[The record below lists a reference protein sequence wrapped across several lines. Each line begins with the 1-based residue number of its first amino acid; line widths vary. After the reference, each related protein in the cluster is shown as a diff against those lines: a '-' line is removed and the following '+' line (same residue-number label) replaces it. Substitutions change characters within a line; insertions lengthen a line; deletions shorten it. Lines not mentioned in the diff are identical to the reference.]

1 VCSSGLPPLERD
13 QLNAGELM
21 QEVWQPVVGYEGR
34 YEVSDTGRVKGPRG
48 PRKPIFHTNGYVRVG
63 LWHRGTNKLFYIHRL
78 VATHFIPNP
87 NQCPQVNHKDGNKI
101 NNLVSNLEWCTASEN
116 VIHAVRLFGL
126 HGENHHK
133 SKLTS
138 EQVRSIRSDT
148 RLHREIAAD
157 YAIVRSVVSEI
168 KSGKIWNWLP

>member
-1 VCSSGLPPLERD
+1 VTTRNR
-13 QLNAGELM
+13 QVM

-34 YEVSDTGRVKGPRG
+34 YEVSDTGQVKGPKG
-48 PRKPIFHTNGYVRVG
+48 ILKPCFHTNGYVRAN
-63 LWHRGTNKLFYIHRL
+63 LWKHGTSRWFKIHRL

-87 NQCPQVNHKDGNKI
+87 RQCPQVNHKDGNKI

-168 KSGKIWNWLP
+168 KSGKTWSWLP